1 VVFTQEQKLGVGLAA
16 GAFLLWG
23 LLPLFLKALS
33 VIEPLEL
40 VAHRIAWSWL
50 FVTLAI
56 TVLRQW
62 PKLLG
67 FCIQPK
73 MMAALL
79 LSTLLLGFNWFL
91 FVYAVNTNKV
101 LEASLAYYINPLLN
115 MALGGVFLSERLRP
129 LQWLAV
135 VLACTGVGIEIAVFG
150 SVPWL
155 ALGMA
160 SSFAL
165 YGLIRKLAPID
176 SLNGMMIECSY
187 LLLPALA
194 YLWLFGQET
203 LVQLETKH
211 WYLLLIFGPVSTV
224 PLMMFASA
232 ARKIQYT
239 TIGFLQYIGP
249 TLMFLLAVML
259 YDERFGP
266 AKTVTFSFIWLGVLC
281 FSADALYKRSR
292 SGSAQT

>member
-1 VVFTQEQKLGVGLAA
+1 MVFSQEQKLGVGLAA

-23 LLPLFLKALS
+23 LFPIFLKALS
-33 VIEPLEL
+33 VIAPLEL

-50 FVTLAI
+50 FVFLVI
-56 TVLRQW
+56 SVMRQW

-67 FCIQPK
+67 YCKQPK

-91 FVYAVNTNKV
+91 FVYAVNTHKV

-155 ALGMA
+155 ALGMG

-187 LLLPALA
+187 LLLPALT
-194 YLWLFGQET
+194 YLWLFGQDT
-203 LVQLETKH
+203 LVQLTMNH
-211 WYLLLIFGPVSTV
+211 WYLLFVFGPVSTI

-249 TLMFLLAVML
+249 TLMFLLAVLL
-259 YDERFGP
+259 YDEHFGQ
-266 AKTVTFSFIWLGVLC
+266 AKMVTFGFIWLGVVC
-281 FSADALYKRSR
+281 FSTDALRR
-292 SGSAQT
+292 NARAI

>member
-1 VVFTQEQKLGVGLAA
+1 MEFSREQKIGVALAT
-16 GAFLLWG
+16 GAFFWWG
-23 LLPLFLKALS
+23 LFPIFLKAIS
-33 VIEPLEL
+33 IIPPLEL
-40 VAHRIAWSWL
+40 VAHRVVWSWL
-50 FVTLAI
+50 FVLLVTA
-56 TVLRQW
+56 VLKQW
-62 PKLLG
+62 SKLLG
-67 FCIQPK
+67 FCRQPR

-115 MALGGVFLSERLRP
+115 MALGGIFLSERLRP

-135 VLACTGVGIEIAVFG
+135 LAACTGVGIEIAVFG

-155 ALGMA
+155 ALGMG

-165 YGLIRKLAPID
+165 YGLIRKLAAID

-187 LLLPALA
+187 LLLPALT
-194 YLWLFGQET
+194 YLWFFGQST
-203 LVQLETKH
+203 LGQLTDTH
-211 WYLLLIFGPVSTV
+211 WMLLLVFGPVSTI

-239 TIGFLQYIGP
+239 TMGFLQYIGP
-249 TLMFLLAVML
+249 TLMFFLAVL
-259 YDERFGP
+259 IYGEHFGP
-266 AKTVTFSFIWLGVLC
+266 AKMVTFGCIWTGVAF
-281 FSADALYKRSR
+281 FSIDALTRRRSKPA
-292 SGSAQT
+292 SG